1 MSNLELNTDVANEP
15 REEITDADLAVGL
28 AEHGF
33 HVYLDDT
40 DRQLTFETVY
50 NYLDDYGQL
59 KDGHTFTVP
68 MMEVAQYGALEALC
82 EKLESFNDVVRTD
95 GGLHA
100 DSGLPGL
107 SLEDYADELLDDEE
121 SQFVWR
127 NGQSEWENVRR
138 CILSG
143 ETKFLHNFLYDA
155 ALDYP
160 SRVADIRD
168 DLNDYETT
176 YFKEKQTN
184 KIFAYAIG
192 NSEPFTVV
200 QLDISTEERK
210 NAVSQALKNVINNF
224 FGERNDMSQPY
235 KNLLEQIKPDTE
247 FIHASEGHLSSLKYA
262 LRNAESNKEL
272 CISMLDS
279 IKDAEKNPEKTVAI
293 KGYSCL
299 QKDAWEERG
308 IKFTIGQSVDDMSFY
323 YARATDGT
331 VTRDYEYDHKPDREK
346 VMYDHADKLAE
357 EDIDRGEAIY
367 GADGYS
373 AFTNPEVNIDDFFN
387 GQESKKSR
395 TENKQALYSIE
406 QGGDVRFYKAPD
418 SYTEEDIL
426 KIAYGD
432 KPYAKLMDLGER
444 IYDEGDYAAI
454 QQSEKFAFSVEIN
467 FDTDTAQIYKVN
479 DGKGGVS
486 EEDRDGYNI
495 ELFDI
500 KISEE
505 REKMQSLSKTKAE
518 NILQKLSISNSLKNA
533 DPSATRGESRGN
545 AMDQNRQALY
555 SIEQGGEM
563 YFFKTPSGY
572 SAEDILKNA
581 SFDNLMKL
589 GEQIDKAAYSAIEQ
603 SEKLT
608 FSVEMNFDTDT
619 AQIYEVNG
627 RKGGIAEID
636 RDSDNFNGFEV
647 TISEEREYRQSLSET
662 KADSSAIRAER
673 QNTMSNTKMECTG
686 MIMLAEGNTKAV
698 ATVTINDEF
707 LIKGIK
713 VYEGEKGLSLLM
725 PSRKIGGEYQDVVF
739 PVTAEARAQLNNA
752 VIETYGKLVESGLD
766 KLPIEKKDPPQKS
779 ISKIDVK
786 LSLFQSDNEAQKNI
800 KAVGQIKIDDCIV
813 ISGVTV
819 KHGTNQDGVE
829 KDFLSMPSHKSQ
841 SEDGKNVYKEYAFP
855 ITKECFEKV
864 NKAVFNK
871 FEALKMTEYKGAK
884 FLELGERSEVSTQ
897 YGMNN
902 IFAEKLMSELDKKGI
917 LYSAAVAKTT
927 SLTVKKTDIAAV
939 DQVQKALTSALTAKK
954 NAQSQQPEQQTQ
966 SKPKKAVKH

>member
-346 VMYDHADKLAE
+346 VMSDHADKLAE

-545 AMDQNRQALY
+545 AMEQNRQVLY
-555 SIEQGGEM
+555 SMEREGEM
-563 YFFKTPSGY
+563 YFFKAPKECSV
-572 SAEDILKNA
+572 EDIMKNA
-581 SFDNLMKL
+581 SFDTLMKL
-589 GEQIDKAAYSAIEQ
+589 GEQIDKATFSAIDQ
-603 SEKLT
+603 SEQLT
-608 FSVEMNFDTDT
+608 FSVEMNFDTDRALICKVNDGRGGLT
-619 AQIYEVNG
+619 LADRNDLDFPGEDVYEVQ
-627 RKGGIAEID
+627 
-636 RDSDNFNGFEV
+636 
-647 TISEEREYRQSLSET
+647 ISREREILREKEYSQSLSET
-662 KADSSAIRAER
+662 KAAPSAIRTER

-686 MIMLAEGNTKAV
+686 MVTFAEGNAKAV
-698 ATVTINDEF
+698 AQITINNEF
-707 LIKGIK
+707 AIKGIK
-713 VYEGEKGLSLLM
+713 VYEGEKGLFVSM
-725 PSRKIGGEYQDVVF
+725 PSRKIGSEYQDVVF
-739 PVTAEARAQLNNA
+739 PITAEARAQLNNA
-752 VIETYGKLVESGLD
+752 VLETYGKLVESGLE
-766 KLPIEKKDPPQKS
+766 KLPIEKKAPPEKS
-779 ISKIDVK
+779 TSKISV
-786 LSLFQSDNEAQKNI
+786 SLHMLDDEKT
-800 KAVGQIKIDDCIV
+800 KAVGQIVIDGSIV
-813 ISGVTV
+813 VSGVKV
-819 KHGTNQDGVE
+819 RHGTNAQGEE
-829 KDFLSMPSHKSQ
+829 KDFVSMPSYQ
-841 SEDGKNVYKEYAFP
+841 TQTGEYKEYALP
-855 ITKECFEKV
+855 VTKDCYDEV
-864 NKAVFNK
+864 NKAVFGAYETLQK
-871 FEALKMTEYKGAK
+871 TEYKGVN
-884 FLELGERSEVSTQ
+884 LSELGTKGEVSSK

-902 IFAEKLMSELDKKGI
+902 AFAAKLMAELDKQNI
-917 LYSAAVAKTT
+917 PYSARVAPDATT
-927 SLTVKKTDIAAV
+927 LSVKNADRAAV
-939 DQVQKALTSALTAKK
+939 DKVQKALAEALTAEKK
-954 NAQSQQPEQQTQ
+954 AAQNQQPEQQTQ
-966 SKPKKAVKH
+966 SKPKKTR